1 MPASETSGESTAP
14 DFLYSRISGGQ
25 PGAAAVLLFPK
36 VFYKGESIT
45 EVHWYLGLFTD
56 TFRVLFFSKSH
67 MSKDV
72 LLVPEVAPLIIQQP
86 WERLGQEA
94 QGCVNVGRYGKS
106 GANFLLAGMRPELTL
121 MTSLR
126 PPWLLVVGVNKQAAQ
141 QSWAFL
147 RKTEFSYVSLGRW
160 LISGP

>member
-1 MPASETSGESTAP
+1 MSSLPASEASGKALGASGESTAP
-14 DFLYSRISGGQ
+14 DLYSRISGGQ
-25 PGAAAVLLFPK
+25 RGAAAVLLFPK
-36 VFYKGESIT
+36 VFCKGEAIT
-45 EVHWYLGLFTD
+45 EVHWSLRLFTD

-94 QGCVNVGRYGKS
+94 QGCVDVGRYGRS

-126 PPWLLVVGVNKQAAQ
+126 PP
-141 QSWAFL
+141 
-147 RKTEFSYVSLGRW
+147 
-160 LISGP
+160 